1 MDMEFIDKLREKPA
15 VQKIEKFFPAIAFL
29 GGFTW
34 DSITLGQMV
43 YGTDILILL
52 AYYMGALI
60 LVILL
65 SAKLE
70 HPEGWTKERLQAL
83 AKAQQKPVAAP
94 KQASA
99 MVQQPAKPVE
109 TAIQPQAKTIVDE
122 EATPKA
128 PERAP
133 EIDASEKNSDDKP
146 IIEESRFKRAANFI
160 AQKTADRAKDIAS
173 RAANEAKEAAA
184 KAAQE
189 AKEAAALASAKAK
202 EAANRAANE
211 AKDAAVK
218 AKGAASKFA
227 KNVGYESTAIPE
239 NAIVVHHRFLDRE
252 WSEAWKQRFTWAV
265 QFCFGGLFSALVVC
279 YFKSSGSL
287 ASLLLVILLAIL
299 LVGNE
304 FLQKKYESFG
314 VSLAFFCL
322 LGTMFMNFAIPHL
335 VHHIGFIWFFLSTL
349 LSFGMCIFIW
359 KISHRKKTIL
369 IAPAIISILLVVA
382 YIMNWVPPV
391 PLVLK
396 QKIAC
401 QNFDK
406 ASYSCD
412 IDDPNILQ
420 SIGLQIPSVHKVDS
434 SEVYFLA
441 SVYAPAK
448 LKAELE
454 YLWYYQDP
462 KTSKYKLTDRISS
475 GRMMINGG
483 RESGFRTYTRK
494 KNIPAG
500 KYRVEVAYKNGA
512 VIGSGTFE
520 VFNEAPKDGFVRDTL
535 R

>member
-1 MDMEFIDKLREKPA
+1 MEFVNKLREKPA
-15 VQKIEKFFPAIAFL
+15 VKKIEKFFPAIAFL
-29 GGFTW
+29 GGFAW

-43 YGTDILILL
+43 YGSDILILL
-52 AYYMGALI
+52 AYYTGALI

-65 SAKLE
+65 SAQLE
-70 HPEGWTKERLQAL
+70 HPEGWTTERLQAL
-83 AKAQQKPVAAP
+83 AEAQAKP
-94 KQASA
+94 KQNTSSA
-99 MVQQPAKPVE
+99 TTPPKTHAPVE
-109 TAIQPQAKTIVDE
+109 TAV
-122 EATPKA
+122 
-128 PERAP
+128 
-133 EIDASEKNSDDKP
+133 
-146 IIEESRFKRAANFI
+146 ESKFK
-160 AQKTADRAKDIAS
+160 K
-173 RAANEAKEAAA
+173 
-184 KAAQE
+184 
-189 AKEAAALASAKAK
+189 AAALLAEKAPPK
-202 EAANRAANE
+202 AIEAANRAAQE
-211 AKDAAVK
+211 AKDAAAKASAQAKDAAVK
-218 AKGAASKFA
+218 AKDAASKFA

-239 NAIVVHHRFLDRE
+239 NAIVVRHRFLDRE
-252 WSEAWKQRFTWAV
+252 WSETWKQRFTWAV

-287 ASLLLVILLAIL
+287 ASFLLVILLAIL

-335 VHHIGFIWFFLSTL
+335 VHRIGFIWFFLSTL
-349 LSFGMCIFIW
+349 LSFGMCMFIW
-359 KISHRKKTIL
+359 KISHRKKSIL
-369 IAPAIISILLVVA
+369 VAPALISILLVVA

-406 ASYSCD
+406 ATYTCD
-412 IDDPNILQ
+412 IDDPNIFQ

-441 SVYAPAK
+441 SIYAPAK

-454 YLWYYQDP
+454 YLWYYQNP
-462 KTSKYKLTDRISS
+462 QTGKYKQTDRISS
-475 GRMMINGG
+475 GRMTLNGG
-483 RESGFRTYTRK
+483 RESGFRTFTRK
-494 KNIPAG
+494 KNTPPG

-520 VFNEAPKDGFVRDTL
+520 VFGEPPEDGFVRDTL

>member
-1 MDMEFIDKLREKPA
+1 MEFVNKLREKPA
-15 VQKIEKFFPAIAFL
+15 VKKIEKFFPAIAFL
-29 GGFTW
+29 GGFAW

-43 YGTDILILL
+43 YGSDILILL
-52 AYYMGALI
+52 AYYTGALI

-65 SAKLE
+65 SAQLE
-70 HPEGWTKERLQAL
+70 HPEGWTTERLQAL
-83 AKAQQKPVAAP
+83 AEAQAKP
-94 KQASA
+94 KQNTSA
-99 MVQQPAKPVE
+99 ATTPPKTHAPVE
-109 TAIQPQAKTIVDE
+109 TAV
-122 EATPKA
+122 
-128 PERAP
+128 
-133 EIDASEKNSDDKP
+133 
-146 IIEESRFKRAANFI
+146 ESKFK
-160 AQKTADRAKDIAS
+160 K
-173 RAANEAKEAAA
+173 
-184 KAAQE
+184 
-189 AKEAAALASAKAK
+189 AAALLAEKAPAKAI
-202 EAANRAANE
+202 EAANRAAQE
-211 AKDAAVK
+211 AKDAAAKASAQAKDAAVK
-218 AKGAASKFA
+218 AKDAASKFA

-239 NAIVVHHRFLDRE
+239 NAIVVRHRFLDRE
-252 WSEAWKQRFTWAV
+252 WSETWKQRFTWAV

-287 ASLLLVILLAIL
+287 ASFLLVILLAIL

-335 VHHIGFIWFFLSTL
+335 VHRIGFIWFFLSTL
-349 LSFGMCIFIW
+349 LSFGMCMFIW
-359 KISHRKKTIL
+359 KISHRKKSIL
-369 IAPAIISILLVVA
+369 IAPALISILLVVA

-406 ASYSCD
+406 ATYTCD
-412 IDDPNILQ
+412 IDDPNIFQ

-441 SVYAPAK
+441 SIYAPAK

-462 KTSKYKLTDRISS
+462 QTGKYKLTDRISS
-475 GRMMINGG
+475 GRMTLNGG
-483 RESGFRTYTRK
+483 RESGFRTFTRK
-494 KNIPAG
+494 KNTPPG

-520 VFNEAPKDGFVRDTL
+520 VFGEPPEDGFVRDTL

>member
-1 MDMEFIDKLREKPA
+1 MGMQFVEKLREKPA
-15 VQKIEKFFPAIAFL
+15 VQKLEKFFPAIAFL
-29 GGFTW
+29 GGFAW

-52 AYYMGALI
+52 AYYTGALI

-65 SAKLE
+65 SAQLE

-83 AKAQQKPVAAP
+83 AKAQAKPKPAAVAP
-94 KQASA
+94 KATKVAPSPAEEKSESA
-99 MVQQPAKPVE
+99 EPV
-109 TAIQPQAKTIVDE
+109 
-122 EATPKA
+122 
-128 PERAP
+128 
-133 EIDASEKNSDDKP
+133 SEDSVSENPDVK
-146 IIEESRFKRAANFI
+146 IEESRFRRAAAFI
-160 AQKTADRAKDIAS
+160 AKKTPARAKEAAN
-173 RAANEAKEAAA
+173 RAALEAKEATA
-184 KAAQE
+184 K
-189 AKEAAALASAKAK
+189 AAALASAKAK
-202 EAANRAANE
+202 EAASRAAIE

-218 AKGAASKFA
+218 AKGAATKFA
-227 KNVGYESTAIPE
+227 KNVGYESMAIPE
-239 NAIVVHHRFLDRE
+239 NAIVVRHRFLDRE
-252 WSEAWKQRFTWAV
+252 WSETWKQRFTWAV
-265 QFCFGGLFSALVVC
+265 QFFFGGLFSALVVC

-287 ASLLLVILLAIL
+287 ASFLLVILLAIL

-335 VHHIGFIWFFLSTL
+335 VHRIGFIWFLISTV
-349 LSFGMCIFIW
+349 LSFGLCLFIW
-359 KISHRKKTIL
+359 KISHRKKSIL
-369 IAPAIISILLVVA
+369 VAPALISIFLIVA

-412 IDDPNILQ
+412 VDDPSLLQ
-420 SIGLQIPSVHKVDS
+420 MIGLKIPSVHRVDS
-434 SEVYFLA
+434 SEVYFLT

-462 KTSKYKLTDRISS
+462 KTGKYMLTDRISS

-483 RESGFRTYTRK
+483 RESGFRTFTRK
-494 KNIPAG
+494 KNTPPG
-500 KYRVEVAYKNGA
+500 KYRVEIAYKNGA

-520 VFNEAPKDGFVRDTL
+520 VFGEPPEDGFVRDTL

>member
-1 MDMEFIDKLREKPA
+1 MEFVNKLREKPA
-15 VQKIEKFFPAIAFL
+15 VKKIEKFFPAIAFL
-29 GGFTW
+29 GGFAW

-43 YGTDILILL
+43 YGSDILILL
-52 AYYMGALI
+52 AYYTGALI

-65 SAKLE
+65 SAQLE
-70 HPEGWTKERLQAL
+70 HPEGWTTERLQAL
-83 AKAQQKPVAAP
+83 AEAQAKP
-94 KQASA
+94 KQNTSSA
-99 MVQQPAKPVE
+99 TTPPKTHAPAE
-109 TAIQPQAKTIVDE
+109 TAV
-122 EATPKA
+122 
-128 PERAP
+128 
-133 EIDASEKNSDDKP
+133 
-146 IIEESRFKRAANFI
+146 ESKFK
-160 AQKTADRAKDIAS
+160 K
-173 RAANEAKEAAA
+173 
-184 KAAQE
+184 
-189 AKEAAALASAKAK
+189 AAALLAEKAPAKAI
-202 EAANRAANE
+202 EAANRAAQE
-211 AKDAAVK
+211 AKDAAAKASAQAKDAAVK
-218 AKGAASKFA
+218 AKDAASKFA

-239 NAIVVHHRFLDRE
+239 NAIVVRHRFLDRE
-252 WSEAWKQRFTWAV
+252 WSETWKQRFTWAV

-287 ASLLLVILLAIL
+287 ASFLLVILLAIL

-335 VHHIGFIWFFLSTL
+335 VHRIGFIWFFLSTL
-349 LSFGMCIFIW
+349 LSFGMCMFIW
-359 KISHRKKTIL
+359 KISHRKKSIL
-369 IAPAIISILLVVA
+369 VAPALISILLVVA

-406 ASYSCD
+406 ATYTCD
-412 IDDPNILQ
+412 IDDPNIFQ
-420 SIGLQIPSVHKVDS
+420 SIRLQIPSVHKVDS

-441 SVYAPAK
+441 SIYAPAK

-462 KTSKYKLTDRISS
+462 QTGKYKLTDRISS
-475 GRMMINGG
+475 GRMTLNGG
-483 RESGFRTYTRK
+483 RELGFRTFTRK
-494 KNIPAG
+494 KNTPPG

-520 VFNEAPKDGFVRDTL
+520 VFGEPPEDGFVRDTL

>member
-1 MDMEFIDKLREKPA
+1 MEFVNKLREKPA
-15 VQKIEKFFPAIAFL
+15 VKKIEKFFPAIAFL
-29 GGFTW
+29 GGFAW

-43 YGTDILILL
+43 YGSDILILL
-52 AYYMGALI
+52 AYYTGALI

-65 SAKLE
+65 SAQLE
-70 HPEGWTKERLQAL
+70 HPEGWTTERLQAL
-83 AKAQQKPVAAP
+83 AEAQAKP
-94 KQASA
+94 KQNTSSA
-99 MVQQPAKPVE
+99 TTPPKTHAPEE
-109 TAIQPQAKTIVDE
+109 TAV
-122 EATPKA
+122 
-128 PERAP
+128 
-133 EIDASEKNSDDKP
+133 
-146 IIEESRFKRAANFI
+146 ESKFK
-160 AQKTADRAKDIAS
+160 K
-173 RAANEAKEAAA
+173 
-184 KAAQE
+184 
-189 AKEAAALASAKAK
+189 AAALLAEKAPAKAI
-202 EAANRAANE
+202 EAANRAAQE
-211 AKDAAVK
+211 AKDAAAKASAQAKDAAVK
-218 AKGAASKFA
+218 AKDAASKFA

-239 NAIVVHHRFLDRE
+239 NAIVVRHRFLDRE
-252 WSEAWKQRFTWAV
+252 WSETWKQRFTWAV

-287 ASLLLVILLAIL
+287 ASFLLVILLAIL

-335 VHHIGFIWFFLSTL
+335 VHRIGFIWFFLSTL
-349 LSFGMCIFIW
+349 LSFGMCMFIW
-359 KISHRKKTIL
+359 KISHRKKSIL
-369 IAPAIISILLVVA
+369 VAPALISILLVVA

-406 ASYSCD
+406 ATYTCD
-412 IDDPNILQ
+412 IDDPNIFQ

-441 SVYAPAK
+441 SIYAPAK

-462 KTSKYKLTDRISS
+462 QTGKYKLTDRISS
-475 GRMMINGG
+475 GRMTLNGG
-483 RESGFRTYTRK
+483 RESGFRTFTRK
-494 KNIPAG
+494 KNTPPG

-520 VFNEAPKDGFVRDTL
+520 VFSEPPEDGFVRDTL

>member
-1 MDMEFIDKLREKPA
+1 MEFVNKLREKPA
-15 VQKIEKFFPAIAFL
+15 VKKIEKFFPAIAFL
-29 GGFTW
+29 GGFAW

-43 YGTDILILL
+43 YGSDILILL
-52 AYYMGALI
+52 AYYTGALI

-65 SAKLE
+65 SAQLE
-70 HPEGWTKERLQAL
+70 HPEGWTTERLQAL
-83 AKAQQKPVAAP
+83 AEAQAKP
-94 KQASA
+94 KQNTSSA
-99 MVQQPAKPVE
+99 TTLPKTHAPVE
-109 TAIQPQAKTIVDE
+109 TAV
-122 EATPKA
+122 
-128 PERAP
+128 
-133 EIDASEKNSDDKP
+133 
-146 IIEESRFKRAANFI
+146 ESKFK
-160 AQKTADRAKDIAS
+160 K
-173 RAANEAKEAAA
+173 
-184 KAAQE
+184 
-189 AKEAAALASAKAK
+189 AAALLAEKAPAKAI
-202 EAANRAANE
+202 EAANRAAQE
-211 AKDAAVK
+211 AKDAAAKASAQAKDAAVK
-218 AKGAASKFA
+218 AKDAASKFA

-239 NAIVVHHRFLDRE
+239 NAIVVRHRFLDRE
-252 WSEAWKQRFTWAV
+252 WSETWKQRFTWAV

-287 ASLLLVILLAIL
+287 ASFLLVILLAIL

-335 VHHIGFIWFFLSTL
+335 VHRIGFIWFFLSTL
-349 LSFGMCIFIW
+349 LSFGMCMFIW
-359 KISHRKKTIL
+359 KISHRKKSIL
-369 IAPAIISILLVVA
+369 VAPALISILLVVA

-406 ASYSCD
+406 ATYTCD
-412 IDDPNILQ
+412 IDDPNIFQ

-441 SVYAPAK
+441 SIYAPAK

-462 KTSKYKLTDRISS
+462 QTGKYKLTDRISS
-475 GRMMINGG
+475 GRMTLNGG
-483 RESGFRTYTRK
+483 RESGFRTFTRK
-494 KNIPAG
+494 KNTPPG

-520 VFNEAPKDGFVRDTL
+520 VFSEPPEDGFVRDTL

>member
-1 MDMEFIDKLREKPA
+1 MGMEFVNKLREKPA
-15 VQKIEKFFPAIAFL
+15 VKKLEKFFPAIAFL
-29 GGFTW
+29 GGFAW

-52 AYYMGALI
+52 AYYTGALI
-60 LVILL
+60 LVLLL
-65 SAKLE
+65 SAQLE
-70 HPEGWTKERLQAL
+70 HPEGWTPERLQAL
-83 AKAQQKPVAAP
+83 ASAQAKSKPAP
-94 KQASA
+94 KATPA
-99 MVQQPAKPVE
+99 PKVAKPAESVIEKTVE
-109 TAIQPQAKTIVDE
+109 NTIDESTIAESSDESAIKT
-122 EATPKA
+122 
-128 PERAP
+128 
-133 EIDASEKNSDDKP
+133 
-146 IIEESRFKRAANFI
+146 EESRFRRAANFI
-160 AQKTADRAKDIAS
+160 AQKTPARAKEAAN
-173 RAANEAKEAAA
+173 RAALEAKEATA
-184 KAAQE
+184 K
-189 AKEAAALASAKAK
+189 AAALASAKAK
-202 EAANRAANE
+202 EAANRAAIE

-218 AKGAASKFA
+218 AKGAASKLA

-239 NAIVVHHRFLDRE
+239 NAIVVRHRFLDRE
-252 WSEAWKQRFTWAV
+252 WSETWKQRFTWAV

-287 ASLLLVILLAIL
+287 ASFLLVILLAIL

-314 VSLAFFCL
+314 ISLAFFCL

-335 VHHIGFIWFFLSTL
+335 VHRIGFIWFFLSTL
-349 LSFGMCIFIW
+349 LSFGMCVFIW
-359 KISHRKKTIL
+359 KISHRKKSIL
-369 IAPAIISILLVVA
+369 VAPALISILLVVA

-406 ASYSCD
+406 ASFSCD
-412 IDDPNILQ
+412 IDDPSFLQ
-420 SIGLQIPSVHKVDS
+420 MVGLKIPSVHHVDS
-434 SEVYFLA
+434 SDVYFLA

-454 YLWYYQDP
+454 YLWYYQNP
-462 KTSKYKLTDRISS
+462 STGKYSLIDRISS
-475 GRMMINGG
+475 SRMTINGG
-483 RESGFRTYTRK
+483 RESGFRTFTRK
-494 KNIPAG
+494 KNVPPG

-520 VFNEAPKDGFVRDTL
+520 VFDGASEDGFVRDTL

>member
-1 MDMEFIDKLREKPA
+1 MQFVEKLREKPA
-15 VQKIEKFFPAIAFL
+15 VQKLEKFFPAIAFL
-29 GGFTW
+29 GGFAW

-52 AYYMGALI
+52 AYYTGALI

-65 SAKLE
+65 SAQLE
-70 HPEGWTKERLQAL
+70 HPEGWTTERLQAL
-83 AKAQQKPVAAP
+83 AKAQQKNVPRPKPSTTIQQTEMTAEPVAE
-94 KQASA
+94 KT
-99 MVQQPAKPVE
+99 VE
-109 TAIQPQAKTIVDE
+109 KITETQEAESTI
-122 EATPKA
+122 
-128 PERAP
+128 
-133 EIDASEKNSDDKP
+133 EI
-146 IIEESRFKRAANFI
+146 SRFRRAANFI
-160 AQKTADRAKDIAS
+160 AQKTPS
-173 RAANEAKEAAA
+173 RAKEAANR
-184 KAAQE
+184 AAQE
-189 AKEAAALASAKAK
+189 AKEAAS
-202 EAANRAANE
+202 RAANE

-239 NAIVVHHRFLDRE
+239 NAIVVRHRFLDRE
-252 WSEAWKQRFTWAV
+252 WSETWKQRFTWAV
-265 QFCFGGLFSALVVC
+265 QFFFGGLFSALVVC

-287 ASLLLVILLAIL
+287 ASFLLVILLAIL

-335 VHHIGFIWFFLSTL
+335 VHRIGFIWFLISTV
-349 LSFGMCIFIW
+349 LSFGLCLFIW
-359 KISHRKKTIL
+359 KISHRKKSIL
-369 IAPAIISILLVVA
+369 VAPALISIFLIVA

-412 IDDPNILQ
+412 VDDPSLLQ
-420 SIGLQIPSVHKVDS
+420 MIGLKIPSVHRVDS
-434 SEVYFLA
+434 SEVYFLT

-462 KTSKYKLTDRISS
+462 KTGKYMLTDRISS

-483 RESGFRTYTRK
+483 RESGFRTFTRK
-494 KNIPAG
+494 KNTPPG
-500 KYRVEVAYKNGA
+500 KYRVEIAYKNGA

-520 VFNEAPKDGFVRDTL
+520 VFGEPPEDGFVRDTL

>member
-1 MDMEFIDKLREKPA
+1 MQFVEKLREKPA
-15 VQKIEKFFPAIAFL
+15 VQKLEKFFPAIAFL
-29 GGFTW
+29 GGFAW

-43 YGTDILILL
+43 YGSDILILL
-52 AYYMGALI
+52 AYYTGALI

-65 SAKLE
+65 SAQLE
-70 HPEGWTKERLQAL
+70 HPEGWTTERLQAL
-83 AKAQQKPVAAP
+83 AKAQAKPKPAAVAP
-94 KQASA
+94 KATKVAPSPAEEKSESA
-99 MVQQPAKPVE
+99 EPV
-109 TAIQPQAKTIVDE
+109 
-122 EATPKA
+122 
-128 PERAP
+128 
-133 EIDASEKNSDDKP
+133 SEDSVSENPDVK
-146 IIEESRFKRAANFI
+146 IEESRFRRAAAFI
-160 AQKTADRAKDIAS
+160 AKKTPARAKEAAN
-173 RAANEAKEAAA
+173 RAALEAKEATA
-184 KAAQE
+184 K
-189 AKEAAALASAKAK
+189 AAALASAKAK
-202 EAANRAANE
+202 EAASRAAIE

-218 AKGAASKFA
+218 AKGAATKFA

-239 NAIVVHHRFLDRE
+239 NAIVVRHRFLDRE
-252 WSEAWKQRFTWAV
+252 WSETWKQRFTWAV
-265 QFCFGGLFSALVVC
+265 QFFFGGLFSALVVC

-287 ASLLLVILLAIL
+287 ASFLLVILLAIL

-335 VHHIGFIWFFLSTL
+335 VHRIGFIWFLISTV
-349 LSFGMCIFIW
+349 LSFGLCLFIW
-359 KISHRKKTIL
+359 KISHRKKSIL
-369 IAPAIISILLVVA
+369 VAPALISIFLIVA

-412 IDDPNILQ
+412 VDDPNLLQ
-420 SIGLQIPSVHKVDS
+420 MIGLKIPSVHRVDS
-434 SEVYFLA
+434 SEVYFLT

-462 KTSKYKLTDRISS
+462 KTGKYMLTDRISS

-483 RESGFRTYTRK
+483 RESGFRTFTRK
-494 KNIPAG
+494 KNTPPG
-500 KYRVEVAYKNGA
+500 KYRVEIAYKNGA

-520 VFNEAPKDGFVRDTL
+520 VFGEPPEDGFVRDTL

>member
-1 MDMEFIDKLREKPA
+1 MEFVNKLREKPA
-15 VQKIEKFFPAIAFL
+15 VKKIEKFFPAIAFL
-29 GGFTW
+29 GGFAW

-43 YGTDILILL
+43 YGSDILILL
-52 AYYMGALI
+52 AYYTGALI

-65 SAKLE
+65 SAQLE
-70 HPEGWTKERLQAL
+70 HPEGWTTERLQAL
-83 AKAQQKPVAAP
+83 AEAQAKP
-94 KQASA
+94 KQNTSSA
-99 MVQQPAKPVE
+99 TTPPKTHAPVE
-109 TAIQPQAKTIVDE
+109 TAV
-122 EATPKA
+122 
-128 PERAP
+128 
-133 EIDASEKNSDDKP
+133 
-146 IIEESRFKRAANFI
+146 ESKFK
-160 AQKTADRAKDIAS
+160 K
-173 RAANEAKEAAA
+173 
-184 KAAQE
+184 
-189 AKEAAALASAKAK
+189 AAALLAEKAPAKAI
-202 EAANRAANE
+202 EAANRAAQE
-211 AKDAAVK
+211 AKDAAAKASAQAKDAAVK
-218 AKGAASKFA
+218 AKDAASKFA

-239 NAIVVHHRFLDRE
+239 NAIVVRHRFLDRE
-252 WSEAWKQRFTWAV
+252 WSETWKQRFTWAV

-287 ASLLLVILLAIL
+287 ASFLLVILLAIL

-335 VHHIGFIWFFLSTL
+335 VHRIGFICFFLSTL
-349 LSFGMCIFIW
+349 LSFGMCMFIW
-359 KISHRKKTIL
+359 KISHRKKSIL
-369 IAPAIISILLVVA
+369 VAPALISILLVVA

-406 ASYSCD
+406 ATYTCD
-412 IDDPNILQ
+412 IDDPNIFQ

-441 SVYAPAK
+441 SIYAPAK

-462 KTSKYKLTDRISS
+462 QTGKYKLTDRISS
-475 GRMMINGG
+475 GRMTLNGG
-483 RESGFRTYTRK
+483 RESGFRTFTRK
-494 KNIPAG
+494 KNTPPG

-520 VFNEAPKDGFVRDTL
+520 VFGEPPEDGFVRDTL

>member
-1 MDMEFIDKLREKPA
+1 MEFVNKLREKPA
-15 VQKIEKFFPAIAFL
+15 VKKIEKFFPAIAFL
-29 GGFTW
+29 GGFAW

-43 YGTDILILL
+43 YGSDILILL
-52 AYYMGALI
+52 AYYTGALI

-65 SAKLE
+65 SAQLE
-70 HPEGWTKERLQAL
+70 HPEGWTTERLQAL
-83 AKAQQKPVAAP
+83 AEAQAKP
-94 KQASA
+94 KQNTSA
-99 MVQQPAKPVE
+99 ATTPPKTHAPVE
-109 TAIQPQAKTIVDE
+109 TAV
-122 EATPKA
+122 
-128 PERAP
+128 
-133 EIDASEKNSDDKP
+133 
-146 IIEESRFKRAANFI
+146 ESKFK
-160 AQKTADRAKDIAS
+160 K
-173 RAANEAKEAAA
+173 
-184 KAAQE
+184 
-189 AKEAAALASAKAK
+189 AAALLAEKAPAKAI
-202 EAANRAANE
+202 EAANRAAQE
-211 AKDAAVK
+211 AKDAAAKASAQAKDAAVK
-218 AKGAASKFA
+218 AKDAASKFA

-239 NAIVVHHRFLDRE
+239 NAIVVRHRFLDRE
-252 WSEAWKQRFTWAV
+252 WSETWKQRFTWAV

-287 ASLLLVILLAIL
+287 ASFLLVILLAIL

-335 VHHIGFIWFFLSTL
+335 VHRIGFIWFFLSTL
-349 LSFGMCIFIW
+349 LSFGMCMFIW
-359 KISHRKKTIL
+359 KISHRKKSIL
-369 IAPAIISILLVVA
+369 VAPALISILLVVA

-406 ASYSCD
+406 ATYTCD
-412 IDDPNILQ
+412 IDDPNVFQ

-441 SVYAPAK
+441 SIYAPAK

-462 KTSKYKLTDRISS
+462 QTGRYKLTDRISS
-475 GRMMINGG
+475 GRMTLNGG
-483 RESGFRTYTRK
+483 RESGFRTFTRK
-494 KNIPAG
+494 KNTPPG

-520 VFNEAPKDGFVRDTL
+520 VFGEPPEDGFVRDTL

>member
-1 MDMEFIDKLREKPA
+1 MEFVNKLREKPA
-15 VQKIEKFFPAIAFL
+15 VKKIEKFFPAIAFL
-29 GGFTW
+29 GGFAW

-43 YGTDILILL
+43 YGSDILILL
-52 AYYMGALI
+52 AYYTGALI

-65 SAKLE
+65 SAQLE
-70 HPEGWTKERLQAL
+70 HPEGWTTERLQAL
-83 AKAQQKPVAAP
+83 AEAQAKP
-94 KQASA
+94 KQNTSSA
-99 MVQQPAKPVE
+99 TTPPKTHAPVE
-109 TAIQPQAKTIVDE
+109 TAV
-122 EATPKA
+122 
-128 PERAP
+128 
-133 EIDASEKNSDDKP
+133 
-146 IIEESRFKRAANFI
+146 ESKFK
-160 AQKTADRAKDIAS
+160 K
-173 RAANEAKEAAA
+173 
-184 KAAQE
+184 
-189 AKEAAALASAKAK
+189 AAALLAEKAPAKAI
-202 EAANRAANE
+202 EAANRAAQE
-211 AKDAAVK
+211 AKDAAAKASAQAKDAAVK
-218 AKGAASKFA
+218 AKDAASKFA

-239 NAIVVHHRFLDRE
+239 NAIVVRHRFLDRE
-252 WSEAWKQRFTWAV
+252 WSETWKQRFTWAV

-287 ASLLLVILLAIL
+287 ASFLLVILLAIL

-322 LGTMFMNFAIPHL
+322 LGTMFMNFAIPHV
-335 VHHIGFIWFFLSTL
+335 VHRIGFIWFFLSTL
-349 LSFGMCIFIW
+349 LSFGMCMFIW
-359 KISHRKKTIL
+359 KISHRKKSIL
-369 IAPAIISILLVVA
+369 VAPALISILLVVA

-406 ASYSCD
+406 ATYTCD
-412 IDDPNILQ
+412 IDDPNIFQ

-441 SVYAPAK
+441 SIYAPAK

-462 KTSKYKLTDRISS
+462 QTGKYKLTDRISS
-475 GRMMINGG
+475 GRMTLNGG
-483 RESGFRTYTRK
+483 RESGFRTFTRK
-494 KNIPAG
+494 KNTPPG

-520 VFNEAPKDGFVRDTL
+520 VFGEPPEDGFVRDTL

>member
-1 MDMEFIDKLREKPA
+1 MEFVNKLREKPA
-15 VQKIEKFFPAIAFL
+15 VKKIEKFFPAIAFL
-29 GGFTW
+29 GGFAW

-43 YGTDILILL
+43 YGSDILILL
-52 AYYMGALI
+52 AYYTGALI

-65 SAKLE
+65 SAQLE
-70 HPEGWTKERLQAL
+70 HPEGWTTERLQAL
-83 AKAQQKPVAAP
+83 AEAQAKP
-94 KQASA
+94 KQNTSA
-99 MVQQPAKPVE
+99 ATTPPKTHAPVE
-109 TAIQPQAKTIVDE
+109 TAV
-122 EATPKA
+122 
-128 PERAP
+128 
-133 EIDASEKNSDDKP
+133 
-146 IIEESRFKRAANFI
+146 ESKFK
-160 AQKTADRAKDIAS
+160 K
-173 RAANEAKEAAA
+173 
-184 KAAQE
+184 
-189 AKEAAALASAKAK
+189 AAALLAEKAPAKAI
-202 EAANRAANE
+202 EAANRAAQE
-211 AKDAAVK
+211 AKDAAAKASAQAKDAAVK
-218 AKGAASKFA
+218 AKDAASKFA

-239 NAIVVHHRFLDRE
+239 NAIVVRHRFLDRE
-252 WSEAWKQRFTWAV
+252 WSETWKQRFTWAV

-287 ASLLLVILLAIL
+287 ASFLLVILLAIL

-335 VHHIGFIWFFLSTL
+335 VHRIGFIWFFLSTL
-349 LSFGMCIFIW
+349 LSFGMCMFIW
-359 KISHRKKTIL
+359 KISHRKKSIL
-369 IAPAIISILLVVA
+369 VAPALISILLVVA

-406 ASYSCD
+406 ATYTCD
-412 IDDPNILQ
+412 IDDPNIFQ

-441 SVYAPAK
+441 SIYAPAK

-462 KTSKYKLTDRISS
+462 QTGKYKLTDRISS
-475 GRMMINGG
+475 GRMTLNGG
-483 RESGFRTYTRK
+483 RESGFRTFTRK
-494 KNIPAG
+494 KNTPPG

-520 VFNEAPKDGFVRDTL
+520 VFGEPPEGGFVRDTL

>member
-1 MDMEFIDKLREKPA
+1 MEFVNKLREKPA
-15 VQKIEKFFPAIAFL
+15 VKKIEKFFPAIAFL
-29 GGFTW
+29 GGFAW

-43 YGTDILILL
+43 YGSDILILL
-52 AYYMGALI
+52 AYYTGALI

-65 SAKLE
+65 SAQLE
-70 HPEGWTKERLQAL
+70 HPEGWTTERLQAL
-83 AKAQQKPVAAP
+83 AEAQAKSKQNTSSATTPP
-94 KQASA
+94 KTHA
-99 MVQQPAKPVE
+99 PVE
-109 TAIQPQAKTIVDE
+109 TAV
-122 EATPKA
+122 
-128 PERAP
+128 
-133 EIDASEKNSDDKP
+133 
-146 IIEESRFKRAANFI
+146 ESKFK
-160 AQKTADRAKDIAS
+160 K
-173 RAANEAKEAAA
+173 
-184 KAAQE
+184 
-189 AKEAAALASAKAK
+189 AAALLAEKAPAKAI
-202 EAANRAANE
+202 EAANRAAQE
-211 AKDAAVK
+211 AKDAAAKASAQAKDAAVK
-218 AKGAASKFA
+218 AKDAASKFA

-239 NAIVVHHRFLDRE
+239 NAIVVRHRFLDRE
-252 WSEAWKQRFTWAV
+252 WSETWKQRFTWAV

-287 ASLLLVILLAIL
+287 ASFLLVILLAIL

-335 VHHIGFIWFFLSTL
+335 VHRIGFIWFFLSTQ
-349 LSFGMCIFIW
+349 LSFGMCMFIW
-359 KISHRKKTIL
+359 KISHRKKSIL
-369 IAPAIISILLVVA
+369 IAPALISILLVVA

-406 ASYSCD
+406 ATYTCD
-412 IDDPNILQ
+412 IDDPNIFQ

-441 SVYAPAK
+441 SIYAPAK

-462 KTSKYKLTDRISS
+462 QTGKYKLTDRISS
-475 GRMMINGG
+475 GRMTLNGG
-483 RESGFRTYTRK
+483 RESGFRTFTRK
-494 KNIPAG
+494 KNTPPG

-520 VFNEAPKDGFVRDTL
+520 VFGEPPEGGFVRDTL